1 MGKHWI
7 LNGKKGK
14 HRIPNRVPIDP
25 APSYEMSSP
34 NSSEESLTDI
44 GGALKDPYK
53 VTLHYVTNPGQS
65 VRLRKLLEPLIKCF
79 DPSFKLF
86 NIAERSRSN
95 GLQPDTFDIS
105 ETEYPA
111 LGVVL
116 FLLKDDDEEEFDDAL
131 IVDNKLDRAL
141 DHLCKRPWQN
151 HHHTCL
157 SDNFTLYRQNR
168 QDYYATEND
177 IPFWAVRQVHHGKE
191 HLRFMIYSTHA
202 RWDDMV
208 QFYSLLVGRKAEY
221 ERDDFCYFLIH
232 SKELMD
238 IQLALKKVPHGCH
251 PRALNSAFLQIKVR
265 EIGELVPLLPN
276 ACSPISPQ
284 RWQTNDPDGNVTL
297 LLVNRKQLGT
307 IMSSSVQQKPR
318 LLLRQQSTDVL
329 QTLLAPKALRP
340 MARLSPRLHL
350 SPVTDDDENSQ

>member
-1 MGKHWI
+1 MYSTG
-7 LNGKKGK
+7 
-14 HRIPNRVPIDP
+14 
-25 APSYEMSSP
+25 
-34 NSSEESLTDI
+34 EESLSDG

-53 VTLHYVTNPGQS
+53 VTLHYVTNPGVS
-65 VRLRKLLEPLIKCF
+65 LRLRKLLEPLIKCF

-95 GLQPDTFDIS
+95 GIPPDTFNIS

-111 LGVVL
+111 LSVVL
-116 FLLKDDDEEEFDDAL
+116 FLLQDDDADDNI
-131 IVDNKLDRAL
+131 IVDNKLDKAL
-141 DHLCKRPWQN
+141 EHLCKRPWQR
-151 HHHTCL
+151 HHYSCL
-157 SDNFTLYRQNR
+157 GNTFAICRNNR
-168 QDYYATEND
+168 QDFYTTEND
-177 IPFWAVRQVHHGKE
+177 IPMWAVRQVHHGKE
-191 HLRFMIYSTHA
+191 HLRFMIYSSDA

-208 QFYSLLVGRKAEY
+208 QFYGLLVGRKAEY

-232 SKELMD
+232 SKDHMD
-238 IQLALKKVPHGCH
+238 IQLALKKVPHGCY

-297 LLVNRKQLGT
+297 LLVNRKQLSTSNNNQG
-307 IMSSSVQQKPR
+307 KPR

-329 QTLLAPKALRP
+329 QTLIAPKALRP
-340 MARLSPRLHL
+340 MARLSPRLQL
-350 SPVTDDDENSQ
+350 SPVTSDGDEDDSQ